1 MSLVKSIEL
10 RCDINGHNKFYKIS
24 IDEEDGQYV
33 VRATWGRLGRRK
45 PNKESHIKGG
55 PYASLEAANVH
66 YQDLVLSKLKKGY
79 QSYKT
84 DDETS
89 VPQPEPE
96 GAVKYNRSTTWTRA
110 AIDNDPAG
118 FSKALRF
125 ALQQKGAS
133 I

>member
-24 IDEEDGQYV
+24 LCEEDNQYV
-33 VRATWGRLGRRK
+33 VRATWGRLGRKR
-45 PNKESHIKGG
+45 PNQESHIKGG
-55 PYASLEAANVH
+55 PYASVESANVH
-66 YQDLVLSKLKKGY
+66 YQDLVLSKLKRGY

-84 DDETS
+84 DDEKS
-89 VPQPEPE
+89 VPQAEPE
-96 GAVKYNRSTTWTRA
+96 RSFTKNNKSTTWTRA

-125 ALQQKGAS
+125 ALQQKGA
-133 I
+133 